1 MATSKMVFHTPK
13 PTNKNNSPIVR
24 LQPSVASRIYEIVEQ
39 TGLTPSK
46 VIEQMLDFIGDNYEV
61 R

>member
-13 PTNKNNSPIVR
+13 PTNKSNSPIIR
-24 LQPSVASRIYEIVEQ
+24 LTPSVSSRLHGIAEQ
-39 TGLTPSK
+39 TGLTPSG
-46 VIEQMLDFIGDNYEV
+46 VIEQLLDYIGDNYEV